1 MEVRQANKHRDPG
14 SAGRRRLGG
23 HGRSAGPDGIE
34 GMVSGKAVA
43 ETLAILMVDLIR
55 VLPAQD
61 RRGTLERLANRLDDQ
76 ARTPGG
82 GETAVLLGAVAD
94 ALMRLEG

>member
-1 MEVRQANKHRDPG
+1 MEVRQANRNSNPG

-34 GMVSGKAVA
+34 GVVSGKAVA

-61 RRGTLERLANRLDDQ
+61 RHGTLERLANRVDDQ

-82 GETAVLLGAVAD
+82 GETAGLLGAVAE
-94 ALMRLEG
+94 ALMQLET